1 MNHTEFEYLKEVK
14 IKRKTYYLVKKNE
27 QVGLLT
33 PEHKVQIPIEWDE
46 LEINKHFSL
55 EDFLHFTI
63 FDKNE
68 PVVVIL
74 VKRNHKWG
82 VIDWRGD
89 EIIPVIY
96 DKIEIVSF
104 AGKFYFKVTGNGTE
118 GLTCFNK
125 NVLVTPKWQKIIP
138 ASFNSQESDP
148 QFLWARQADCLF
160 CFESYGE
167 LKNSTDPNVQQDKG
181 HFQFV
186 IYNRY
191 FELVTPEV
199 LDGYA
204 TITAGYRLTKSV
216 NNLAYILIRQQV
228 RYGVL
233 TLDARL
239 LNNPV
244 LTYEEAIALIR
255 KHQQNDYIKILID
268 EIKVDCKKIN
278 KYLEQHK
285 KMLKNEVLPI
295 QKKTGA
301 GLTRESNPITKA
313 EIKKNATVLAD
324 WLADLGA
331 FKLAEGAR
339 KMETQIDN
347 DNHQAF
353 LAIIG
358 DLLEWLQSL
367 KVNPE
372 LTFENRP
379 VIEKESDQELQLE
392 YNRGFAEVL
401 FNSEIGKEV
410 LK

>member
-148 QFLWARQADCLF
+148 QFLWARKSDCLF
-160 CFESYGE
+160 CIVADS
-167 LKNSTDPNVQQDKG
+167 DPEKPIVPLVQNDTG
-181 HFQFV
+181 HFQFF
-186 IYNRY
+186 IYDRY
-191 FELVTPEV
+191 LKLLTPEV

-204 TITAGYRLTKSV
+204 AVTAGYRLIKPD
-216 NNLAYILIRQQV
+216 NNLTYILIRQQD

-233 TLDARL
+233 SRDIRL
-239 LNNPV
+239 INKPV

-268 EIKVDCKKIN
+268 DIKVDCKKIN

-285 KMLKNEVLPI
+285 IAAKTEVSPTQKM
-295 QKKTGA
+295 TGD
-301 GLTRESNPITKA
+301 GLTRESKLITKA
-313 EIKKNATVLAD
+313 EIKKMVAVLTD
-324 WLADLGA
+324 RLADLKA

-339 KMETQIDN
+339 KMEALIEN
-347 DNHQAF
+347 ENHQAF

-358 DLLEWLQSL
+358 DVLEWLQSL
-367 KVNPE
+367 KVKPE

-379 VIEKESDQELQLE
+379 VIEKVRDQDLKPE
-392 YNRGFAEVL
+392 YNRGFAEVML
-401 FNSEIGKEV
+401 NSEIGKEV

>member
-14 IKRKTYYLVKKNE
+14 IKRKTYYLVKKKE

-74 VKRNHKWG
+74 VKRKHKWG

-104 AGKFYFKVTGNGTE
+104 AGKFYFKVTGDGTE

-138 ASFNSQESDP
+138 ASFNSQESGP
-148 QFLWARQADCLF
+148 QFLWARKSDCLF
-160 CFESYGE
+160 CIVADS
-167 LKNSTDPNVQQDKG
+167 DPEKPIVPLVQNDTG
-181 HFQFV
+181 HFQFF
-186 IYNRY
+186 IYDRY
-191 FELVTPEV
+191 LKLVTPEV

-204 TITAGYRLTKSV
+204 AVTAGYRLIKPD
-216 NNLAYILIRQQV
+216 NNLTYILIRQQD

-233 TLDARL
+233 SRDIRL
-239 LNNPV
+239 INKPV
-244 LTYEEAIALIR
+244 LSYEEALALIR
-255 KHQQNDYIKILID
+255 KQQQNDYIKILID

-285 KMLKNEVLPI
+285 LAVKTEFTPTQKM
-295 QKKTGA
+295 TGDR
-301 GLTRESNPITKA
+301 LTRESNPITKV

-324 WLADLGA
+324 RLADLGA
-331 FKLAEGAR
+331 FKLANGAR
-339 KMETQIDN
+339 KMETRIDN

-372 LTFENRP
+372 LTFKNRP

>member
-148 QFLWARQADCLF
+148 QFLWAWKSDCLF
-160 CFESYGE
+160 CIVADS
-167 LKNSTDPNVQQDKG
+167 DPEKPIVPLVQNDTG
-181 HFQFV
+181 HFQFF
-186 IYNRY
+186 IYDRY
-191 FELVTPEV
+191 LKLVTPEV

-204 TITAGYRLTKSV
+204 AVTAGYRLIKPD
-216 NNLAYILIRQQV
+216 NNLTYILIRQQD

-233 TLDARL
+233 SRDIRL
-239 LNNPV
+239 INKPV

-255 KHQQNDYIKILID
+255 KQQQNDYIKILID

>member
-148 QFLWARQADCLF
+148 QFLWARKSDCLF
-160 CFESYGE
+160 CIVADS
-167 LKNSTDPNVQQDKG
+167 DPEKPIVPLVQNDTG
-181 HFQFV
+181 HFQFF
-186 IYNRY
+186 IYDRY
-191 FELVTPEV
+191 LKLVTPEV

-204 TITAGYRLTKSV
+204 AVTAGYRLIKPD
-216 NNLAYILIRQQV
+216 NNLTYILIRQQD

-233 TLDARL
+233 SRDIRL
-239 LNNPV
+239 INKPV

-255 KHQQNDYIKILID
+255 KQQQNDYIKILID